1 MPAICNT
8 YHSFPV
14 GILQITASDEH
25 ITAITFCGAEPALEE
40 QEPASLLPPVMQ
52 QCIEE
57 LHEYF
62 QGERQQFSIP
72 FSQNGT
78 PFQQRV
84 WNELLAIPYG
94 ATISYLELSK
104 RLGDPKA
111 IRAAASTNG
120 KNKLAIV
127 VPCHRVIGANRELVG
142 YAGGLPQ
149 KRWLLQH
156 EARIACG
163 VQTLF

>member
-1 MPAICNT
+1 M
-8 YHSFPV
+8 
-14 GILQITASDEH
+14 QITGTDEL
-25 ITAITFCGAEPALEE
+25 ISAIKFCAAEPALEE
-40 QEPASLLPPVMQ
+40 TGPVSSLPFAVQ
-52 QCIEE
+52 QCIGE
-57 LHEYF
+57 LNEYF
-62 QGERQQFSIP
+62 DGNRQRFDVP
-72 FSQNGT
+72 FSQTGT

-120 KNKLAIV
+120 KNKLAII

-142 YAGGLPQ
+142 YAGGLPL
-149 KRWLLQH
+149 KKWLLQH

>member
-1 MPAICNT
+1 MTPAIYST
-8 YHSFPV
+8 YHSFPACV
-14 GILQITASDEH
+14 LQITGTDEH
-25 ITAITFCGAEPALEE
+25 IAAITFCAEKPALEE
-40 QEPASLLPPVMQ
+40 EPASPLPPVIQ
-52 QCIEE
+52 QCIKE

-62 QGERQQFSIP
+62 EGGRQQFSLP

-78 PFQQRV
+78 SFQQRV

-142 YAGGLPQ
+142 YAGGLSQ

-156 EARIACG
+156 EAKIACG